1 MRWSLAIALVI
12 VASALDVSFAP
23 MFSVWG
29 AAPSFALPIVAFLAL
44 LAERRAALWAALLAG
59 ALADLTDP
67 AIAGPVAPLY
77 LLGPHALGMAL
88 GASAVIQIRGALKK
102 RSLVVLM
109 TATLTVGILSD
120 VVWTFVWALRGW
132 FPQGSTPWGDGAA
145 LGALGGEAL
154 GTALSAC
161 AAIPVGWAL
170 LKLMPWW
177 SFPATAGGARFAVAS
192 RS

>member
-1 MRWSLAIALVI
+1 MRWPLALVLI
-12 VASALDVSFAP
+12 VVATSLDVSLAP
-23 MFSVWG
+23 MFSVRG
-29 AAPSFALPIVAFLAL
+29 AAPSFALPLVAFLAL

-59 ALADLTDP
+59 TFADLTDP
-67 AIAGPVAPLY
+67 AISGPVAPLY
-77 LLGPHALGMAL
+77 LLGPHALGLAL
-88 GASAVIQIRGALKK
+88 GTSAVIQIRGALKK
-102 RSLVVLM
+102 RSVLVLV
-109 TATLTVGILSD
+109 TATAAVGLLSS
-120 VVWTFVWALRGW
+120 VSWTFVWALRGW

-154 GTALSAC
+154 STALSAC
-161 AAIPVGWAL
+161 AAVPVGWAL

>member
-1 MRWSLAIALVI
+1 MRWSLAISLV
-12 VASALDVSFAP
+12 VAASALDVSLAP

-29 AAPSFALPIVAFLAL
+29 AAPSFALPLVAFLAL

-67 AIAGPVAPLY
+67 AISGPVAPLY

-88 GASAVIQIRGALKK
+88 GTSAVIQIRGALKK
-102 RSLVVLM
+102 RSLLVLM
-109 TATLTVGILSD
+109 TATVAVGLLSD
-120 VVWTFVWALRGW
+120 IVWTFAWALRGW
-132 FPQGSTPWGDGAA
+132 FPQGAAPWGEGAA
-145 LGALGGEAL
+145 LGALGGEVL
-154 GTALSAC
+154 GTLLSAC
-161 AAIPVGWAL
+161 AALPVGWGL
-170 LKLMPWW
+170 LRLLPWW

>member
-1 MRWSLAIALVI
+1 MRWWLAIGLLV
-12 VASALDVSFAP
+12 VTSALDVSLAP

-29 AAPSFALPIVAFLAL
+29 STPSFALPVVAFLAL
-44 LAERRAALWAALLAG
+44 LAERRAALWAALVAG
-59 ALADLTDP
+59 SLADLTGP
-67 AIAGPVAPLY
+67 SITGPVAPLY
-77 LLGPHALGMAL
+77 LIGPHALGLAL
-88 GASAVIQIRGALKK
+88 GTSAVVQIRGALKK
-102 RSLVVLM
+102 RSLLVLM
-109 TATLTVGILSD
+109 TATLAVGALSD

-132 FPQGSTPWGDGAA
+132 FPQGSVPWGDGSA

-154 GTALSAC
+154 STALSAC
-161 AAIPVGWAL
+161 AALPIGWAM

>member
-1 MRWSLAIALVI
+1 MRWSLAIALI
-12 VASALDVSFAP
+12 VVATALDVSLAP

-29 AAPSFALPIVAFLAL
+29 SMPSFALPVVAFLSL

-77 LLGPHALGMAL
+77 LLGPHALGLAL
-88 GASAVIQIRGALKK
+88 GSSAVVQIRGALKK
-102 RSLVVLM
+102 RSLLVLM
-109 TATLTVGILSD
+109 TATVSVGVLSN

-132 FPQGSTPWGDGAA
+132 FPLGSTPWGDGSA
-145 LGALGGEAL
+145 LGALGTEAL
-154 GTALSAC
+154 STTLSAC
-161 AAIPVGWAL
+161 AALPVGWAL

>member
-1 MRWSLAIALVI
+1 MRWSLAIPLVVI
-12 VASALDVSFAP
+12 ACALDVSLAP

-29 AAPSFALPIVAFLAL
+29 AAPSFALPLVAFVAL

-59 ALADLTDP
+59 TLADLTDP
-67 AIAGPVAPLY
+67 AISGPVAPLY
-77 LLGPHALGMAL
+77 LLGPHALGLAL
-88 GASAVIQIRGALKK
+88 GTVAVIQIRGALKK
-102 RSLVVLM
+102 RSLLVLM
-109 TATLTVGILSD
+109 TGTLAVGLLSD

-154 GTALSAC
+154 CTALSAC
-161 AAIPVGWAL
+161 AALPLGWAL

-192 RS
+192 RA

>member
-1 MRWSLAIALVI
+1 MRWPLAIALI
-12 VASALDVSFAP
+12 VVATSLDVSLAP

-29 AAPSFALPIVAFLAL
+29 AMPSFALPLVAFLAL

-77 LLGPHALGMAL
+77 LLGPHALGLAL
-88 GASAVIQIRGALKK
+88 GTSAVIQIRGALRK
-102 RSLVVLM
+102 RSLLVLM
-109 TATLTVGILSD
+109 TATLAVGLLSN
-120 VVWTFVWALRGW
+120 VAWTFVWALRGW
-132 FPQGSTPWGDGAA
+132 FPQGSTPWGEGPA
-145 LGALGGEAL
+145 LGALGAETL
-154 GTALSAC
+154 STVLSAC
-161 AAIPVGWAL
+161 AAIPVGWAM

-192 RS
+192 RA

>member
-1 MRWSLAIALVI
+1 MRWSLAIALIV
-12 VASALDVSFAP
+12 VASALDVSLAP
-23 MFSVWG
+23 MFSVWS
-29 AAPSFALPIVAFLAL
+29 AAPSLALPVVAFLAL

-59 ALADLTDP
+59 VLADLTDP
-67 AIAGPVAPLY
+67 ALAGPIAPLY

-88 GASAVIQIRGALKK
+88 GTSAVIQIRGALKK
-102 RSLVVLM
+102 RSLLVLM
-109 TATLTVGILSD
+109 TATLAVGILSD

-132 FPQGSTPWGDGAA
+132 FPQGSTPWGEGAA

-154 GTALSAC
+154 STVLSAC
-161 AAIPVGWAL
+161 AALPVGWAL

-192 RS
+192 RP

>member
-1 MRWSLAIALVI
+1 MRWSLAIPLVVI
-12 VASALDVSFAP
+12 ACALDVSLAP

-29 AAPSFALPIVAFLAL
+29 AAPSFALPLVAFVAL

-59 ALADLTDP
+59 TLADLTDP
-67 AIAGPVAPLY
+67 AISGPVAPLY
-77 LLGPHALGMAL
+77 LLGPHALGLAL
-88 GASAVIQIRGALKK
+88 GTVAVIQIRGALKK
-102 RSLVVLM
+102 RSLLVLM
-109 TATLTVGILSD
+109 TGTLAVGLLSD

-154 GTALSAC
+154 CTALSAC
-161 AAIPVGWAL
+161 AALPVGWAL

>member
-1 MRWSLAIALVI
+1 MRWSLAIALI
-12 VASALDVSFAP
+12 VVGSALDVSLAP
-23 MFSVWG
+23 MFSVWS
-29 AAPSFALPIVAFLAL
+29 AAPSLALPVVAFLAL

-59 ALADLTDP
+59 VLADLTDP
-67 AIAGPVAPLY
+67 ALAGPIAPLY

-88 GASAVIQIRGALKK
+88 GTSAVIQIRGALKK
-102 RSLVVLM
+102 RSLLVLM
-109 TATLTVGILSD
+109 TATLAVGILSD

-132 FPQGSTPWGDGAA
+132 FPQGSTPWGEGAA

-154 GTALSAC
+154 STVLSAC
-161 AAIPVGWAL
+161 AALPVGWAL

-192 RS
+192 RP

>member
-1 MRWSLAIALVI
+1 MRWPLAIALI
-12 VASALDVSFAP
+12 VVATSLDVSLAP

-29 AAPSFALPIVAFLAL
+29 AAPSLALPLVAFLAL
-44 LAERRAALWAALLAG
+44 LADRRAALWAALIAG
-59 ALADLTDP
+59 AFADLTDP
-67 AIAGPVAPLY
+67 AISGPVAPLY

-88 GASAVIQIRGALKK
+88 GTSAVIQIRGALKK
-102 RSLVVLM
+102 RSLLVLA
-109 TATLTVGILSD
+109 TATAAVGLLSS
-120 VVWTFVWALRGW
+120 VAWTFVWALRGW
-132 FPQGSTPWGDGAA
+132 FPQGSTPWGDGSA

-161 AAIPVGWAL
+161 AAVPVGWAL